1 MKTSHRYLILIGVGV
16 CGVVF
21 LNYALAQPAA
31 DKPRAATCIA
41 VCDIVEV
48 FNNYERAKDLT
59 AKLNERGRQIQAEKA
74 KRNILIEEIADELKR
89 LKQGSEEY
97 EKRFNEMQRLAI
109 ELQGWLKLNEDKA
122 IREHHQFTKEMYR
135 QILDTVAKE
144 AKSRGYKVVTFEE
157 RGDLQSTNTSELIRE
172 IARRRVLYSDPG
184 VDITRMVLSRL
195 NKSYRAATP

>member
-31 DKPRAATCIA
+31 DKPRAAACIA

-59 AKLNERGRQIQAEKA
+59 ARLNERGRQIQAEKA
-74 KRNILIEEIADELKR
+74 KRNIPIEEIADELKR

-144 AKSRGYKVVTFEE
+144 AKNRGYKVVAFEE

-184 VDITRMVLSRL
+184 VDITGMVLSRL